1 MKKLVQCAVLTF
13 TAVGFTGAVLA
24 SDDRPDHFKGVP
36 SETLEAAVGNFSE
49 YNKKL
54 AEILAK
60 DELTPEDM
68 VHVHELTYTLENAL
82 EKLEKSGLRHVI
94 EVLKDVDDVSFTF
107 FQASDVVRHPVVQR
121 IVQAY
126 EAFDENS

>member
-82 EKLEKSGLRHVI
+82 EKLEDEIDDLADVLE
-94 EVLKDVDDVSFTF
+94 EVHE
-107 FQASDVVRHPVVQR
+107 ASERLDAATVKQQGDRYLDTAGKIIP
-121 IVQAY
+121 
-126 EAFDENS
+126 